1 MLDNHFE
8 VLVSIMCYSLF
19 SSLLGISLG
28 LATAQQIQPREWT
41 TWGINAGQWSEV
53 VTRDVCIIG
62 GGGSGAHAAVLL
74 KDRNKTVAIVERNYR
89 LGGHA
94 ETYIDPVSQ
103 TPVDLGVT
111 IHQPIPEV
119 LSFFQRFGVD
129 LLNMATMEWNQPG
142 QPANKSL
149 PSLGYRTIPKYS
161 DFRSGVAVQRQ
172 QADPTAAF
180 NRAAGVLFRYI
191 CLLRGCSDFNPV
203 PEDLYIPFGAFIEKY
218 GLGDVVPT
226 WYVYTQGMGDLLH
239 MPTVYAIKYF
249 NLDDIKALTQGH
261 LTAARGDTAELYS
274 RVAEY
279 IGKSNLFLQSTVIT
293 SNRRNETTTTGRRE
307 LLISTPESGLILLS
321 CNQVLLTV
329 PPTFDNLDG
338 WDLSS
343 EEHDVF
349 SQLSGANGYWTGLVT
364 NVGLNQSFTYWNAA
378 ANTPFNIPVLPA
390 LYALTPT
397 GVLDDVWMLKFS
409 ADTPALTDDQ
419 VRDYIR
425 AEIRRLQHANCVS
438 CTEIE
443 FLILISHSPFMLHA
457 SSDKIREGFLG
468 RLSALQG
475 GFGGSMFYSGAAFH
489 THYSSLLWRF
499 NEEVVIPMMMA
510 ASTWRI

>member
-1 MLDNHFE
+1 MP
-8 VLVSIMCYSLF
+8 SSLLCI
-19 SSLLGISLG
+19 LLGISLG
-28 LATAQQIQPREWT
+28 LATAQQIHPREWT
-41 TWGINAGQWSEV
+41 TWGINAGQWSKV

-74 KDRNKTVAIVERNYR
+74 MDRNKTVAIVGRNDR

-103 TPVDLGVT
+103 TPVDLGVA
-111 IHQPIPEV
+111 IHQPIPAV

-129 LLNMATMEWNQPG
+129 LLNMATTQWNQPG

-149 PSLGYRTIPKYS
+149 PSLGYRTFPKYL
-161 DFRSGVAVQRQ
+161 DFRSGVAVQRP

-180 NRAAGVLFRYI
+180 NRAAEVLARYG
-191 CLLRGCSDFNPV
+191 CLVRGCSDFNPV

-218 GLGDVVPT
+218 GLGDVVPI
-226 WYVYTQGMGDLLH
+226 WYTYTQGMGDLLQN
-239 MPTVYAIKYF
+239 PTVYAIKYF

-261 LTAARGDTAELYS
+261 LLAASGNTAELYS
-274 RVAEY
+274 RVAKY
-279 IGKSNLFLQSTVIT
+279 IGESNLFLESTVIAA
-293 SNRRNETTTTGRRE
+293 NRGNQTTTGRRE
-307 LLISTPESGLILLS
+307 ILISTRESGLVLLS

-329 PPTFDNLDG
+329 PPTFENLDG

-343 EEHDVF
+343 EEQDVF
-349 SQLSGANGYWTGLVT
+349 SQLSGSNGYWTGLVS

-378 ANTPFNIPVLPA
+378 AKTPFNIPVLPA
-390 LYALTPT
+390 LYSLAPS
-397 GVLDDVWMLKFS
+397 GVLDDVWVVKFT
-409 ADTPALTDDQ
+409 ANTPALTDDQ

-425 AEIRRLQHANCVS
+425 AEVRTIQRANCAKV
-438 CTEIE
+438 TEIK
-443 FLILISHSPFMLHA
+443 FPALIPHLPFMLQA
-457 SSDKIREGFLG
+457 SGDLIRKGFLG

-489 THYSSLLWRF
+489 THYTSLLWRF

-510 ASTWRI
+510 ASTRRV